1 MSYSPDETAAQIFA
15 EQTWLQGALL
25 SGVGYGVVLALF
37 WLCFRTLWKRIK
49 VKDANHRRNVFFLLY
64 SCVMF
69 MLGSLFMGSNSDF
82 TQLAYIN
89 QRNFPGG
96 PAAFEEQM
104 FSIGPDEIANVSFVL
119 ANWLADSLMVWRCI
133 LIYRDC
139 GTSPWIVVAFP
150 GLMLVASFALGVLF
164 LLQISSPASSPY
176 QVAGTSVNYTF
187 PYFSLSLAINIIVTI
202 MIVIRLLLFRRHIIR
217 VLGPGHITDH
227 TSIAAMIVESASLYS
242 IFSLLFLIPFAANN
256 PVSNVFLQALG
267 EAQFIAPLLII
278 YREARGRGW
287 LSSPSTMS
295 SMSSKGTN
303 SNAIRLGRF
312 SDIVFATQ
320 HAQPTHR
327 SSVSTTDII
336 IHEGT
341 NAPDKGDE
349 TIAMTRQ
356 RTTDNSVHVDIEEV
370 T

>member
-1 MSYSPDETAAQIFA
+1 MSYSPSETASQLYA
-15 EQTWLQGALL
+15 EETWLQGALL
-25 SGVGYGVVLALF
+25 TGVGYGIVLALF

-49 VKDANHRRNVFFLLY
+49 VKDANYRRNVFFLVY
-64 SCVMF
+64 ASVMF
-69 MLGSLFMGSNSDF
+69 ILGSLFMGSNCDF

-104 FSIGPDEIANVSFVL
+104 FSIGADEIANVSFVL

-150 GLMLVASFALGVLF
+150 GLMLLASFVLGVLF

-176 QVAGTSVNYTF
+176 QVTGTSINYTF
-187 PYFSLSLAINIIVTI
+187 PYLSLSLAINIVVTI
-202 MIVIRLLLFRRHIIR
+202 MIVIRLLIFRRRMTRI
-217 VLGPGHITDH
+217 LGPGHITDH
-227 TSIAAMIVESASLYS
+227 TSVAAMIVESASLYS
-242 IFSLLFLIPFAANN
+242 LFSLMFLIPFAAKN
-256 PVSNVFLQALG
+256 PVSNTFLQTLG
-267 EAQFIAPLLII
+267 EAQFVAPLLII
-278 YREARGRGW
+278 YREAQGRGW

-295 SMSSKGTN
+295 STTSKGS

-320 HAQPTHR
+320 HAPPTRR
-327 SSVSTTDII
+327 SSVSTAEVVVPENEPEDGPKDDDIMVI
-336 IHEGT
+336 DRARGFQD
-341 NAPDKGDE
+341 P
-349 TIAMTRQ
+349 
-356 RTTDNSVHVDIEEV
+356 IEAV
-370 T
+370 